1 MSEHADFS
9 GGIPVE
15 YERGL
20 GPVIFADYAK
30 VMAERV
36 AALKPSRVLETAAGT
51 GIVTRQ
57 LRDMLPPATRLTGT
71 DLNPPMLAV
80 AGRKFGADENVVLQ
94 SADATDL
101 PFADEAFDVVTC
113 QFGVMFFPDRAKSYR
128 EARRVLASGR
138 TFLFS
143 VWDAHAC
150 NPFGRIAYEVGAR
163 FFPADPPQFYRIPFS
178 AHDTGPIR
186 TSLEAAGFTDIGT
199 EVVRLDKQVGD
210 FAAFARGIVHGNPL
224 IEQVRT
230 RGGVTPEAM
239 VAATTEA
246 LQREFPT
253 GRMPL
258 QAIFFEAKRA

>member
-1 MSEHADFS
+1 
-9 GGIPVE
+9 
-15 YERGL
+15 
-20 GPVIFADYAK
+20 
-30 VMAERV
+30 
-36 AALKPSRVLETAAGT
+36 
-51 GIVTRQ
+51 
-57 LRDMLPPATRLTGT
+57 
-71 DLNPPMLAV
+71 
-80 AGRKFGADENVVLQ
+80 
-94 SADATDL
+94 
-101 PFADEAFDVVTC
+101 
-113 QFGVMFFPDRAKSYR
+113 MFFPDRAKSYR
-128 EARRVLASGR
+128 EARRVLASGG

-178 AHDTGPIR
+178 AHEIGPIR
-186 TSLEAAGFTDIGT
+186 TSLEAAGFTDIGI